1 MDFSAW
7 SPSHTILV
15 VVGIIGF
22 IGQVAVFFYRIGQSE
37 KRTDKIEDLIIKQ
50 SETFFN
56 AIERLEERTD
66 KRFVEVNQQITGL
79 GLEMNQQ
86 ITGLRS
92 EMSQQITGLR
102 SEMSQQIT
110 GLRSEMNQRISEVRD
125 EISGVRDEISKLNQ
139 NHIDHLTHHH
149 DS

>member
-37 KRTDKIEDLIIKQ
+37 KRTDKIEGLIIKQ

-66 KRFVEVNQQITGL
+66 KRFVEVNQ
-79 GLEMNQQ
+79 
-86 ITGLRS
+86 
-92 EMSQQITGLR
+92 
-102 SEMSQQIT
+102 
-110 GLRSEMNQRISEVRD
+110 RISEVRD

-139 NHIDHLTHHH
+139 NHIEHLTHHH
-149 DS
+149 NN

>member
-110 GLRSEMNQRISEVRD
+110 GLRSEIQRISEVRD

-139 NHIDHLTHHH
+139 NHIEHLTHHH
-149 DS
+149 NN

>member
-7 SPSHTILV
+7 SLSHTILV

-37 KRTDKIEDLIIKQ
+37 KRTDKIEGLIIKQ

-79 GLEMNQQ
+79 RLEM
-86 ITGLRS
+86 S
-92 EMSQQITGLR
+92 
-102 SEMSQQIT
+102 
-110 GLRSEMNQRISEVRD
+110 QRISEVRD
-125 EISGVRDEISKLNQ
+125 EISGVRDEISEVRTEIAGIRTEISKLNQ
-139 NHIDHLTHHH
+139 NHIEHLTHHH
-149 DS
+149 NN

>member
-37 KRTDKIEDLIIKQ
+37 KRMDKIEDLIIKQ

-86 ITGLRS
+86 ITGLGL
-92 EMSQQITGLR
+92 EMNQQITGLR

-139 NHIDHLTHHH
+139 NHIEHLTHHH
-149 DS
+149 NN